1 MAIAVRRRANDIEE
15 HRPAGQSAS
24 QSASQSAGRYWD
36 NSLQAFVVK
45 VLPGEHYVTRA
56 ADEAVTTVLGSCVA
70 ACIRDPIA
78 QVGGMNHFM
87 LPGEVRG
94 SWSGATN
101 EMRYGQFAMERLI
114 NDVLRAGGRRERLEV
129 KLFGGA
135 NVMNS
140 SMKIGDSNAE
150 FVLSFMKTEGLS
162 VAAQDLGGVLARR
175 INYFPLTGRV
185 FRLELRRQPDVEVFQ
200 EELTFRDRLSQ
211 QDVGGSVEL
220 FE

>member
-1 MAIAVRRRANDIEE
+1 MALAEKRHLSDPED
-15 HRPAGQSAS
+15 HCSS
-24 QSASQSAGRYWD
+24 GRYWD
-36 NSLQAFVVK
+36 NGLQAFVVK

-56 ADEAVTTVLGSCVA
+56 ADEAITTVLGSCVA
-70 ACIRDPIA
+70 ACIRDEFA

-94 SWSGATN
+94 SGKGSWGGASN
-101 EMRYGQFAMERLI
+101 EMRYGQFAMEQLI
-114 NDVLRAGGRRERLEV
+114 NAVLRAGGRRERLEV

-135 NVMNS
+135 NVMQS

-150 FVLSFMKTEGLS
+150 FALSFVKTEGLS

-185 FRLELRRQPDVEVFQ
+185 FRQELRRQPDVEVFQ
-200 EELTFRDRLSQ
+200 KELSFRDRLRY
-211 QDVGGSVEL
+211 QDVSGSVEL
-220 FE
+220 FD